1 MRLFTFGCSYTRWH
15 WPTWADII
23 ARDIGCHYENWAE
36 PGLGNV
42 GIQHKMLECDLKNKF
57 TANDLVLVA
66 WSGWT
71 REDRY
76 QNGKWQL
83 RGNIALGGTYS
94 NKFIENHWDVEND
107 VIKNATAIIVA
118 NRCHN
123 INYQSYIFDYDQNL
137 NELTGPSN
145 QRKSKVDFK
154 FDYLINAMPNKI
166 LFDTTNNTQYN
177 GLVPD
182 DSHPDI
188 ICQLEYVNTVY
199 NTIGRKLKDETV
211 DYYNNMYD
219 DIIRTL
225 THMPTLDNHSKVSDA
240 MEKIFG
246 RRYMSESKGI

>member
-23 ARDIGCHYENWAE
+23 ARDIGCHYENWAQ

-57 TANDLVLVA
+57 TEDDLVLVA

-76 QNGKWQL
+76 QNGSWQL
-83 RGNIALGGTYS
+83 RGNIASGNTYS
-94 NKFIENHWDVEND
+94 NKFIETWWDIEND
-107 VIKNATAIIVA
+107 VMKNATAIVVT

-123 INYQSYIFDYDQNL
+123 INYQSHIFDYDQNL

-154 FDYLINAMPNKI
+154 FDYLLDAMPDKI
-166 LFDTTNNTQYN
+166 LFDKTNNTQYN
-177 GLVPD
+177 GLLPYD
-182 DSHPDI
+182 RHPDI
-188 ICQLEYVNTVY
+188 LCQLEYVNTVY
-199 NTIGRKLKDETV
+199 DTIGRKLKDETV
-211 DYYNNMYD
+211 NYYTNMYD
-219 DIIRTL
+219 NLISTITQ
-225 THMPTLDNHSKVSDA
+225 MPTLDNHSKVSTA
-240 MEKIFG
+240 MQQFFG

>member
-23 ARDIGCHYENWAE
+23 AHDIGCHYENWAE

-57 TANDLVLVA
+57 TEDDLVLVA

-76 QNGKWQL
+76 QNGNWQL
-83 RGNIALGGTYS
+83 RGNIATGGTYS
-94 NKFIENHWDVEND
+94 NKFIENYWDIEND
-107 VIKNATAIIVA
+107 VMKNATAIIVA

-123 INYQSYIFDYDQNL
+123 INYQSHIFDYNQNL
-137 NELTGPSN
+137 NERNGPSN
-145 QRKSKVDFK
+145 QRKLTVDSK
-154 FDYLINAMPNKI
+154 FDYLIKAMPNKI
-166 LFDTTNNTQYN
+166 LFDITNNTQYN
-177 GLVPD
+177 GLVPYD
-182 DSHPDI
+182 RHPDI
-188 ICQLEYVNTVY
+188 LCQLEYVNTVY

-211 DYYNNMYD
+211 DYYTNMYD
-219 DIIRTL
+219 DIISTL
-225 THMPTLDNHSKVSDA
+225 THMPTLNKHSKVSAA

-246 RRYMSESKGI
+246 SLYMSESKGI